1 MKIIEHIQNAKNP
14 LFSFEIVPP
23 PRGRTIQDIIDI
35 VEAIKPF
42 NPGWIDV
49 TAHSASAYYTEQS
62 DGNLKRRIYKKRPG
76 TVGICGVIQNRFNID
91 TVAHLVCNGFTKE
104 ETEDALIELSFLGIE
119 NILAISGDG
128 NPKEVFNDGKTINS
142 NSLELVHQINDLK
155 NGKYLTDISNSS
167 SIKMCTGVGVYPENH
182 FYSNNFEKEIS
193 LLKQK
198 IEAGAEYA
206 VTQMF
211 FDNQKYFDFLEKCR
225 KENITIPI
233 IPGIKILDKPRQID
247 SLEKIFHISLPD
259 DLKNE
264 ARENIEHV
272 DEIGTN
278 WAIRQSEEL
287 INAGVPVI
295 HYYLMND
302 TSCMLKILNYL
313 HK

>member
-1 MKIIEHIQNAKNP
+1 MKVIDHIKNSNDTQFSYEIIPPLRGKGIKIILDMVESLKKYNP
-14 LFSFEIVPP
+14 
-23 PRGRTIQDIIDI
+23 
-35 VEAIKPF
+35 PF
-42 NPGWIDV
+42 IDV
-49 TAHSASAYYTEQS
+49 TSHASTVS
-62 DGNLKRRIYKKRPG
+62 KNKHGTKTKKKKRPG
-76 TVGICGVIQNRFNID
+76 TISICGIIQNRFNID
-91 TVAHLVCNGFTKE
+91 TVAHLACNGFTKE

-128 NPKEVFNDGKTINS
+128 NPKEILNDGKTINS
-142 NSLELVHQINDLK
+142 NSLELVYQISDLK

-167 SIKMCTGVGVYPENH
+167 SIEMCTGMGVYPENH

-193 LLKQK
+193 LIKQK

-211 FDNQKYFDFLEKCR
+211 FDNQKYFDFVKKCR
-225 KENITIPI
+225 KEGIQIPI

-259 DLKNE
+259 DLKTE
-264 ARENIEHV
+264 ARENIEHLQ
-272 DEIGTN
+272 EIGTR
-278 WAIRQSEEL
+278 WAIKQSEEL
-287 INAGVPVI
+287 INAGVPII

-302 TSCMLKILNYL
+302 TSCMLNILNHL

>member
-1 MKIIEHIQNAKNP
+1 MKVIDHIKNSNNTQFSYEIIPPLRGKGIKIILDMVESLKKYNP
-14 LFSFEIVPP
+14 
-23 PRGRTIQDIIDI
+23 
-35 VEAIKPF
+35 PF
-42 NPGWIDV
+42 IDV
-49 TAHSASAYYTEQS
+49 TSHASTISKNKQ
-62 DGNLKRRIYKKRPG
+62 GTKTKKKKRPG
-76 TVGICGVIQNRFNID
+76 TISICGIIQNRFNID
-91 TVAHLVCNGFTKE
+91 TVAHLACNGFTKE

-128 NPKEVFNDGKTINS
+128 NPKEVLNDGKTINS
-142 NSLELVHQINDLK
+142 NSLELVHQISNLK

-167 SIKMCTGVGVYPENH
+167 SIEMCTGIGVYPENH

-193 LLKQK
+193 LIKQK

-211 FDNQKYFDFLEKCR
+211 FDNQKYFDFVKKCR
-225 KENITIPI
+225 QEGIKIPI
-233 IPGIKILDKPRQID
+233 IPGVKILDKPRQID

-264 ARENIEHV
+264 ARENIEHI
-272 DEIGTN
+272 EHIGTD

-302 TSCMLKILNYL
+302 TSCMLNVLNYL

>member
-1 MKIIEHIQNAKNP
+1 MKVIDHIHNSNDTQFSYEIIPPLRGRGIKIILEMVESLKKYNP
-14 LFSFEIVPP
+14 
-23 PRGRTIQDIIDI
+23 
-35 VEAIKPF
+35 PF
-42 NPGWIDV
+42 IDV
-49 TAHSASAYYTEQS
+49 TSHASTVS
-62 DGNLKRRIYKKRPG
+62 KDKSGTKTKKKKRPG
-76 TVGICGVIQNRFNID
+76 TISICGIIQNRFNID
-91 TVAHLVCNGFTKE
+91 TVAHLACNGFTKE

-128 NPKEVFNDGKTINS
+128 NPKEVLNDGKTINS
-142 NSLELVHQINDLK
+142 NSLELVRQINDLK

-167 SIKMCTGVGVYPENH
+167 SIKMCTGIGVYPENH

-264 ARENIEHV
+264 ARENIEHI

-278 WAIRQSEEL
+278 WAIHQSEEL

>member
-1 MKIIEHIQNAKNP
+1 MKVIDHIKNSNNTQFSYEIIPPLRGKGIKTILDMVESLKKYNP
-14 LFSFEIVPP
+14 
-23 PRGRTIQDIIDI
+23 
-35 VEAIKPF
+35 PF
-42 NPGWIDV
+42 IDV
-49 TAHSASAYYTEQS
+49 TSHASTISKNKQ
-62 DGNLKRRIYKKRPG
+62 GTKTKKKKRPG
-76 TVGICGVIQNRFNID
+76 TISICGIIQNRFNID
-91 TVAHLVCNGFTKE
+91 TVAHLACNGFTKE

-128 NPKEVFNDGKTINS
+128 NPKEVLNDGKTINS
-142 NSLELVHQINDLK
+142 NSLELVHQISDLK

-167 SIKMCTGVGVYPENH
+167 SIEMCTGIGVYPENH

-193 LLKQK
+193 LIKQK
-198 IEAGAEYA
+198 IEVGAEYA

-211 FDNQKYFDFLEKCR
+211 FDNQKYFDFVEKCR
-225 KENITIPI
+225 QEGIKIPI

-259 DLKNE
+259 DLKNA
-264 ARENIEHV
+264 ARENIDHI
-272 DEIGTN
+272 DQIGTD

-302 TSCMLKILNYL
+302 TSCMLNILNYL

>member
-1 MKIIEHIQNAKNP
+1 MKVIDHIKKNSSNTQFSYEIIPPLRGKGIKVVLDMVESLKKYNP
-14 LFSFEIVPP
+14 
-23 PRGRTIQDIIDI
+23 
-35 VEAIKPF
+35 PF
-42 NPGWIDV
+42 IDV
-49 TAHSASAYYTEQS
+49 TSHASTVS
-62 DGNLKRRIYKKRPG
+62 KDKRGTKTKKKKRPG
-76 TVGICGVIQNRFNID
+76 TISICGIIQNRFNID

-128 NPKEVFNDGKTINS
+128 NPKDVVNDGKTINS

-155 NGKYLTDISNSS
+155 NGTYLTDISNSS
-167 SIKMCTGVGVYPENH
+167 SIEMCTGVGVYPENH

-211 FDNQKYFDFLEKCR
+211 FDNNKYFDFVKKCR
-225 KENITIPI
+225 KESIDIPI

-259 DLKNE
+259 ELENE
-264 ARENIEHV
+264 VRENITHV
-272 DEIGTN
+272 HEIGTN

-302 TSCMLKILNYL
+302 TSCMLNILNYF

>member
-1 MKIIEHIQNAKNP
+1 MKVIDHINNSNNTQFSYEIIPPLRGRGIKIILDMVESLKKYNP
-14 LFSFEIVPP
+14 
-23 PRGRTIQDIIDI
+23 
-35 VEAIKPF
+35 PF
-42 NPGWIDV
+42 IDV
-49 TAHSASAYYTEQS
+49 TSHASTISKNKQ
-62 DGNLKRRIYKKRPG
+62 GTKTKKKKRPG
-76 TVGICGVIQNRFNID
+76 TISICGIIQNRFNID
-91 TVAHLVCNGFTKE
+91 TVAHLACNGFTKE

-128 NPKEVFNDGKTINS
+128 NPKEVLNDGKTINS
-142 NSLELVHQINDLK
+142 NSLELVHQISDLK

-167 SIKMCTGVGVYPENH
+167 SIEMCTGIGVYPENH

-193 LLKQK
+193 LIKQK
-198 IEAGAEYA
+198 IEVGAEYA

-211 FDNQKYFDFLEKCR
+211 FDNQKYFDFVEKCR
-225 KENITIPI
+225 QEGIKIPI

-264 ARENIEHV
+264 ARENIEHI
-272 DEIGTN
+272 DQIGTD

-302 TSCMLKILNYL
+302 TSCMLNILNYL

>member
-1 MKIIEHIQNAKNP
+1 MKVIDHIKNSNSTQFSYEIIPPLRGRGIKIILDMVESLKKYNP
-14 LFSFEIVPP
+14 
-23 PRGRTIQDIIDI
+23 
-35 VEAIKPF
+35 PF
-42 NPGWIDV
+42 IDV
-49 TAHSASAYYTEQS
+49 TSHASTVS
-62 DGNLKRRIYKKRPG
+62 KDKSGTKTKKKKRPG
-76 TVGICGVIQNRFNID
+76 TIGICGIIQNRFNLD
-91 TVAHLVCNGFTKE
+91 TVAHLACNGFTKE

-128 NPKEVFNDGKTINS
+128 NPKEVLSDGKTINS

-155 NGKYLTDISNSS
+155 NGKYLTDISNST
-167 SIKMCTGVGVYPENH
+167 SIEMCTGIGVYPENH

-247 SLEKIFHISLPD
+247 SLEKIFHIFLPD

-264 ARENIEHV
+264 ARENIEHI

-302 TSCMLKILNYL
+302 TSCMLKILDYL

>member
-1 MKIIEHIQNAKNP
+1 MKVIDHIKNSNNTQFSYEIIPPLRGKGIKIILDMVESLKKYNP
-14 LFSFEIVPP
+14 
-23 PRGRTIQDIIDI
+23 
-35 VEAIKPF
+35 PF
-42 NPGWIDV
+42 IDV
-49 TAHSASAYYTEQS
+49 TSHASTISKNKQ
-62 DGNLKRRIYKKRPG
+62 GTKTKKKKRPG
-76 TVGICGVIQNRFNID
+76 TISICGIIQNRFNID
-91 TVAHLVCNGFTKE
+91 TVAHLACNGFTKE

-128 NPKEVFNDGKTINS
+128 NPKEVLNDGKTINS
-142 NSLELVHQINDLK
+142 NSLELVHQISDLK

-167 SIKMCTGVGVYPENH
+167 SIEMCTGIGVYPENH

-233 IPGIKILDKPRQID
+233 IPGIKILDKPRQIV

-264 ARENIEHV
+264 ARENIQHIE
-272 DEIGTN
+272 EIGTN

>member
-1 MKIIEHIQNAKNP
+1 MKVIDHIKNSNNTQFSYEIIPP
-14 LFSFEIVPP
+14 L
-23 PRGRTIQDIIDI
+23 RGRGINVILDM
-35 VEAIKPF
+35 VESLKKYNPPF
-42 NPGWIDV
+42 IDV
-49 TAHSASAYYTEQS
+49 TSHASTVS
-62 DGNLKRRIYKKRPG
+62 KDKSGTKTKKKKRPG
-76 TVGICGVIQNRFNID
+76 TISICGIIQNRFNID
-91 TVAHLVCNGFTKE
+91 TVAHLACNGFTKE

-128 NPKEVFNDGKTINS
+128 NPKEVLNDGKTINS

-167 SIKMCTGVGVYPENH
+167 SIEMCTGIGVYPENH

-233 IPGIKILDKPRQID
+233 IPGIKILDKPRQIV

-264 ARENIEHV
+264 ARENIQHIE
-272 DEIGTN
+272 EIGTN